1 MKNSLY
7 HSVGKIFLFILF
19 AINFTIAQTDQAQ
32 ALEKLDSTLKEISE
46 IGLIKGYG
54 VAIVSPDNILFAKGY
69 GMADVSNNI
78 PYTSETLQN
87 IGSVSK
93 TFIGIAL
100 MKAQEMG
107 KLKLDDPI
115 SKYLDFDVVNPFY
128 PDEPIKIWHLAT
140 HTSSIKDTRL
150 YEKKAYYV
158 LDENDLG
165 LDVLKKQS
173 EDFLSPKTKVA
184 LALYLENFLSKKGSW
199 YAKKNYHKKKPG
211 STFRYSNVGAALAAN
226 VIEKATGVPYDQFTS
241 KHILSALNMNASGW
255 AYDKIDTSKH
265 SILYADDGRPLP
277 KYALVTYP
285 DGGLITSL
293 NDFSNYLSELMKGY
307 YDKGTLLETNSYKTF
322 FEQRLE
328 IKESPKKTG
337 SRYDDEF
344 NSGIFMGFTPVGYV
358 GHSGSD
364 PGVVTLMF
372 FDPKLKLGHIL
383 MLNSSTNSDSRE
395 KQLAPILKAIHEY
408 LDFRK

>member
-7 HSVGKIFLFILF
+7 RSVSKIFLFTLF
-19 AINFTIAQTDQAQ
+19 TTNYGFAQTDHEQ
-32 ALEKLDSTLKEISE
+32 ALEKLDSSLKEISE

-54 VAIVSPDNILFAKGY
+54 VAIVSPDSTIFAKGY

-78 PYTSETLQN
+78 PYTPETLQN

-93 TFIGIAL
+93 TLIGIAL

-128 PDEPIKIWHLAT
+128 PDEPIRIWHLAT
-140 HTSSIKDTRL
+140 HTGGIKDTRL

-173 EDFLSPKTKVA
+173 EDFLSPKTKA
-184 LALYLENFLSKKGSW
+184 TLAAYLENFLSKKGSW
-199 YAKKNYHKKKPG
+199 YAKKNYNKKKPG
-211 STFRYSNVGAALAAN
+211 STFRYSNVGAALAAH
-226 VIEKATGVPYDQFTS
+226 VVEKATGMPYDQFTS
-241 KHILSALNMNASGW
+241 KYILSALNMNASGW
-255 AYDKIDTSKH
+255 AYDKIDASKH
-265 SILYADDGRPLP
+265 SVLYSKDGRPLP

-285 DGGLITSL
+285 DGGLITNL
-293 NDFSNYLSELMKGY
+293 NDFGSYLSELMKGY
-307 YDKGTLLETNSYKTF
+307 YKKGTLLEADGYEALF
-322 FEQRLE
+322 QQRLE
-328 IKESPKKTG
+328 IKEFPEEG
-337 SRYDDEF
+337 GNRYDDEF

-364 PGVVTLMF
+364 PGIVALMF

-383 MLNSSTNSDSRE
+383 MLNTSTSSDSVE
-395 KQLAPILKAIHEY
+395 KQLIPILKAIHEY
-408 LDFRK
+408 LNAQK